1 MRRLIA
7 LVGMI
12 ASPVLA
18 QTPALAQTSA
28 LAQTILDPGSID
40 RAVAEFTGAPS
51 GAPGGA
57 ALPVDRRLRLIACAS
72 PLALSLYG
80 ARHDAVLVQCPTSG
94 WRLYVP
100 LKADPATPA
109 ATPAIMRGDAV
120 TISLGGEGF
129 AVSQPGEAMEAGP
142 VGGWIKVRALATG
155 STPLR
160 AKVIRP
166 GLVGIELP

>member
-7 LVGMI
+7 FLGLI
-12 ASPVLA
+12 SSPMLA
-18 QTPALAQTSA
+18 QAPALAKAPALAQA
-28 LAQTILDPGSID
+28 ILDPAAID
-40 RAVAEFTGAPS
+40 RAVSDFTGAPL
-51 GAPGGA
+51 GASGGA
-57 ALPVDRRLRLIACAS
+57 ALPVDPRLRLAACTS
-72 PLALSLYG
+72 PLARRLYG
-80 ARHDAVLVQCPTSG
+80 ARRDAVLVQCPTAG

-100 LKADPATPA
+100 LKADPAAPA
-109 ATPAIMRGDAV
+109 AAPAVMRGDAV

-142 VGGWIKVRALATG
+142 VGGWIKVRTLATG
-155 STPLR
+155 TTALR

>member
-1 MRRLIA
+1 MKHLAILIA
-7 LVGMI
+7 CF
-12 ASPVLA
+12 SS
-18 QTPALAQTSA
+18 PALALAVTEPSA
-28 LAQTILDPGSID
+28 ID
-40 RAVAEFTGAPS
+40 RAVADFTGAPL

-57 ALPVDRRLRLIACAS
+57 ALPVDRRLRLAACTS
-72 PLALSLYG
+72 SLALGWYG
-80 ARHDAVLVQCPTSG
+80 SRQDAVLVQCPTAG

-100 LKADPATPA
+100 LKPDPAAPA
-109 ATPAIMRGDAV
+109 TAPAVMRGDAV
-120 TISLGGEGF
+120 TISLEGEGF

-142 VGGWIKVRALATG
+142 VGGWIKVRTLAAG

>member
-1 MRRLIA
+1 MKRLLA
-7 LVGMI
+7 VLGLPTLLGLT
-12 ASPVLA
+12 ASPAFA
-18 QTPALAQTSA
+18 QTLADPAE
-28 LAQTILDPGSID
+28 ID
-40 RAVAEFTGAPS
+40 RAVAEFTGAPL
-51 GAPGGA
+51 GTPGGA
-57 ALPVDRRLRLIACAS
+57 ALPVDRRLRLAACTS
-72 PLALSLYG
+72 PLALGLYG
-80 ARHDAVLVQCPTSG
+80 ARKDAVLVQCPTAG

-100 LKADPATPA
+100 LEADPSAPA
-109 ATPAIMRGDAV
+109 AAPAIMRGDTV

-142 VGGWIKVRALATG
+142 VGGWIRVRTLATG

>member
-1 MRRLIA
+1 MKHLAILIA
-7 LVGMI
+7 CF
-12 ASPVLA
+12 SS
-18 QTPALAQTSA
+18 PALAQAVTEPSA
-28 LAQTILDPGSID
+28 ID
-40 RAVAEFTGAPS
+40 RAVADFTGAPL
-51 GAPGGA
+51 GAPGEA
-57 ALPVDRRLRLIACAS
+57 ALPVDRRLRLAACTS
-72 PLALSLYG
+72 SLALGWYG
-80 ARHDAVLVQCPTSG
+80 SRQDAVLVQCPTAG

-100 LKADPATPA
+100 LKPDPAAPA
-109 ATPAIMRGDAV
+109 TAPAVMRGDAV

-142 VGGWIKVRALATG
+142 VGGWIKVRTLAAG